1 MASIASI
8 LTTFV
13 DPSGFT
19 PHGFCLAWDPGLVWL
34 QAGSDLAIAA
44 AYYSIPLAL
53 AFFVSRREDLA
64 FRWVFLLFAAFIMA
78 CGTTH
83 VMGVLTLWVPAYWAD
98 GAVKAVTA
106 ILSCVTAVAL
116 WPLMPKALALPP
128 PAQLRSA
135 NQELDATARRL
146 AASEA
151 RYRALFT
158 RAPVA
163 MHTLDSNGRIVAV
176 TDQWLDLLGYS
187 REDVLGQPVTRF
199 QDPETA
205 EVTSSA
211 WQGVPSMIGVRNLPR
226 RFLRRSGEP
235 IEASVSFTVET
246 EPDGTWY
253 VIASITDVT
262 ARKRAETA
270 LRASEDRLRQA
281 EKLEAVGQLTSG
293 IAHDFNNMLTVI
305 MGSMDMLKRR
315 IAGNEAAERLVQA
328 AQEGAEKAARLT
340 SQLLSFSRRQRLE
353 PQKLNASEVVA
364 GMEALLT
371 RSVGERISLEI
382 EPRPSDQWWC
392 VADRNQLEAALL
404 NLVLNARAAIAAAG
418 RVRIFTRNLTVTESE
433 AIEQG
438 EPAPGDYL
446 CISVEDNGSGMSD
459 EVRRRAFEPFFTTKP
474 QGQGSGLG
482 LAQIYGFARQSG
494 GTARIDSTLG
504 VGTRVDLLLPRTTP
518 PADAERTG
526 DTVPA
531 NAPRGA
537 GERILV
543 VEDEA
548 PVRELVAAALQESG
562 YAVEQAADAEVAL
575 QILERGAPIDLLF
588 TDIAMP
594 GRLNGVELALEARRM
609 RPGLPVLFATGYSDR
624 AVLSR
629 WPGSIQMLA
638 KPYAPETL
646 AAKLRACL
654 DARRAPPG
662 RADGAR
668 VQAR

>member
-1 MASIASI
+1 
-8 LTTFV
+8 
-13 DPSGFT
+13 
-19 PHGFCLAWDPGLVWL
+19 
-34 QAGSDLAIAA
+34 
-44 AYYSIPLAL
+44 
-53 AFFVSRREDLA
+53 
-64 FRWVFLLFAAFIMA
+64 
-78 CGTTH
+78 
-83 VMGVLTLWVPAYWAD
+83 
-98 GAVKAVTA
+98 
-106 ILSCVTAVAL
+106 
-116 WPLMPKALALPP
+116 
-128 PAQLRSA
+128 
-135 NQELDATARRL
+135 
-146 AASEA
+146 
-151 RYRALFT
+151 
-158 RAPVA
+158 
-163 MHTLDSNGRIVAV
+163 
-176 TDQWLDLLGYS
+176 
-187 REDVLGQPVTRF
+187 
-199 QDPETA
+199 
-205 EVTSSA
+205 
-211 WQGVPSMIGVRNLPR
+211 
-226 RFLRRSGEP
+226 
-235 IEASVSFTVET
+235 
-246 EPDGTWY
+246 
-253 VIASITDVT
+253 
-262 ARKRAETA
+262 
-270 LRASEDRLRQA
+270 
-281 EKLEAVGQLTSG
+281 VGQLTSG